1 MTAGIKIWGVV
12 PVLTLF
18 GWLIFSS
25 GIRRAAV
32 YLVGAAIG
40 CTLVCLPFFV
50 LAPSQM
56 WRMVVVDQ
64 VQRNNGG
71 LRSIERMN
79 QILGLTLYNP
89 PPRLTVA
96 LVVVVLLM
104 VAATIVAWTQ
114 WRVRPVVLLMLGL
127 GAMLMVT
134 PSWFLHYT
142 ALTAGP
148 IAITIGAAG
157 QQAVSWAGARGWRA
171 VQLGVAGAL
180 LLGLLAASAPIAPAR
195 VGQRFPGRTLAA
207 AMAPRPGCITTDNAS
222 TLILTNTLSRN
233 LDRGCQLVAD
243 LGGASYHLDSPARG
257 VLSRQKNAV
266 FQQYALAYLRTGQTT
281 ILVRFRRGFGLSSGS
296 YDIVQRW
303 PVVARAGQYVLRA
316 PQP

>member
-1 MTAGIKIWGVV
+1 MV
-12 PVLTLF
+12 PVLILF

-32 YLVGAAIG
+32 FLGGAAIG

-56 WRMVVVDQ
+56 WRMVVIDQ

-71 LRSIERMN
+71 LRSVERMN

-96 LVVVVLLM
+96 LVVCGAFDGGRHHCRLDS
-104 VAATIVAWTQ
+104 VA
-114 WRVRPVVLLMLGL
+114 RPTG
-127 GAMLMVT
+127 
-134 PSWFLHYT
+134 
-142 ALTAGP
+142 
-148 IAITIGAAG
+148 GAAD
-157 QQAVSWAGARGWRA
+157 AGAGRHADGHAVLVPALHSVDRRA
-171 VQLGVAGAL
+171 DRHHHRCGGAADGELG
-180 LLGLLAASAPIAPAR
+180 SAPGAGGRSSWVLRAPSFSACWLLRPPSLPPELASGFR
-195 VGQRFPGRTLAA
+195 VVPSAA

-257 VLSRQKNAV
+257 VVSRQKNAV

-281 ILVRFRRGFGLSSGS
+281 ILVRFRRGFGLSSSS
-296 YDIVQRW
+296 YDIVQHW
-303 PVVARAGQYVLRA
+303 PVVARAGRYVLRA
-316 PQP
+316 PRP